1 MFDSSSKNNRFLA
14 RVTALVEGTQSER
27 VARGAAPAVDHLGV
41 RGAAGQC
48 CQQQYYWIKCSPS
61 IDLIYKVSSCTL

>member
-1 MFDSSSKNNRFLA
+1 MFDSSSKKQTIAGPGHRTGGA
-14 RVTALVEGTQSER
+14 QSER

-61 IDLIYKVSSCTL
+61 IDLIYEVSSCTL